1 MAYNSV
7 PPIDLIVEA
16 NDQVETSEAILF
28 YAEKAGT
35 TTKTNSTYGIGWE
48 FMGLIFNNPPDTIT
62 VGNEYGYINDNGDLQ
77 RYVFFIYNTIALTA
91 SISVTTR
98 ERSTSETTSPF
109 TTAAQYVPSC
119 RYSATVISG

>member
-1 MAYNSV
+1 MSEWLHMVDFVEEFDGASIQLGLIVIKMGITTTWCSKNVRTVNEKLAYNSV

-48 FMGLIFNNPPDTIT
+48 FMGLILIIRPI
-62 VGNEYGYINDNGDLQ
+62 Q
-77 RYVFFIYNTIALTA
+77 
-91 SISVTTR
+91 
-98 ERSTSETTSPF
+98 
-109 TTAAQYVPSC
+109 
-119 RYSATVISG
+119 